1 MENLSR
7 EHPYDASKDSVLCR
21 ARGVFTIKDM
31 WLGTFH
37 RHAASPPACHQP
49 FSKI

>member
-31 WLGTFH
+31 WLGDIPQ
-37 RHAASPPACHQP
+37 ACSLSPGLPSALL
-49 FSKI
+49 